1 MDPEDKACRASG
13 GCKQVELCGPVD
25 GQIVLLK
32 SQSSGSS
39 TRVTRGAALAAGEGL
54 AAAASVGDA
63 VCVVVGT
70 EPQPFCIGVA
80 TKAQFV
86 VAHDINSA
94 TGNAAVGDR
103 MIRIR
108 KLEPI
113 AAGSHTYV
121 VTDRA
126 LNVHS
131 KFVRVGGLCLGEV
144 ARTAAD
150 APLPTA
156 ANKRTGKYVEGAKWE
171 LDEDERV
178 KIWSS
183 IPH

>member
-1 MDPEDKACRASG
+1 MALLTAR
-13 GCKQVELCGPVD
+13 L
-25 GQIVLLK
+25 VLLK

-39 TRVTRGAALAAGEGL
+39 TRATRSAALAAGEGL

-70 EPQPFCIGVA
+70 EPQPFCIGVV

-113 AAGSHTYV
+113 AAGSHTNWCQHV
-121 VTDRA
+121 VADTGTQCA
-126 LNVHS
+126 FQVCAGWW
-131 KFVRVGGLCLGEV
+131 VVLG
-144 ARTAAD
+144 
-150 APLPTA
+150 
-156 ANKRTGKYVEGAKWE
+156 
-171 LDEDERV
+171 
-178 KIWSS
+178 
-183 IPH
+183 